1 MAGTVSRL
9 PAAALSLAVA
19 FALSG
24 SPAIAQ
30 SKTSPRQKAAEAISP
45 LRDFLFPDKPD
56 TTRRSAAPPIARYV
70 STSGVAFIFDR
81 TAPRPLL
88 RFEDSSEIWVLRAE
102 AGPRG
107 DTLYK
112 NDTGRVVLR
121 DTKVG
126 GLTLF
131 TPAHREGEAAA
142 LAGPSAPI
150 KLPLLGPKQLFQRL
164 ALASSRVSSALRR
177 QVVFEADV
185 ETPLGTALVGDAV
198 IIVTNALLRI
208 AGQPGGPA
216 ALAKIQK
223 VYITE
228 GPRPVSEIRNG
239 VLYIVVAPGQG
250 ISSRP
255 SSERVTYVAGI
266 R

>member
-1 MAGTVSRL
+1 MRL
-9 PAAALSLAVA
+9 PAVALLIVA
-19 FALSG
+19 GLTANG

-56 TTRRSAAPPIARYV
+56 TTRRSAVPPIARYL
-70 STSGVAFIFDR
+70 SESGVGFTFDR

-121 DTKVG
+121 DTKIG
-126 GLTLF
+126 GLILF
-131 TPAHREGEAAA
+131 TPRHREGEAAA
-142 LAGPSAPI
+142 VAGPSSAI
-150 KLPLLGPKQLFQRL
+150 KLPVLGPKQLFQRL
-164 ALASSRVSSALRR
+164 AVASSKVSTALRR
-177 QVVFEADV
+177 QVAFEADT
-185 ETPLGTALVGDAV
+185 ETQLGTAMVGDAV
-198 IIVTNALLRI
+198 IVVAGTLIRI
-208 AGQPGGPA
+208 AERPGGPQ
-216 ALAKIQK
+216 ALSRITK

-239 VLYIVVAPGQG
+239 VLVIIVAPGQG
-250 ISSRP
+250 LASRP
-255 SSERVTYVAGI
+255 SSERVAYVAGV

>member
-1 MAGTVSRL
+1 MRL
-9 PAAALSLAVA
+9 PAVALLILAAMT
-19 FALSG
+19 G

-30 SKTSPRQKAAEAISP
+30 TKTSPRQKAAEAISP

-56 TTRRSAAPPIARYV
+56 TTRRASAPPIARYV
-70 STSGVAFIFDR
+70 SESGIGFTFDR
-81 TAPRPLL
+81 AAPRPLL

-126 GLTLF
+126 GLILF
-131 TPAHREGEAAA
+131 TPQHREGEAAA
-142 LAGPSAPI
+142 MTGAAGAI

-164 ALASSRVSSALRR
+164 AVASSKVSTALHR
-177 QVVFEADV
+177 QIAFEADV
-185 ETPLGTALVGDAV
+185 ETPLGTAMVGDAV
-198 IIVTNALLRI
+198 MVVATSLIRMAER
-208 AGQPGGPA
+208 PGGPQ
-216 ALAKIQK
+216 ALARITK

-228 GPRPVSEIRNG
+228 GPKPVSEIRNG
-239 VLYIVVAPGQG
+239 VLVIIVAPGMG
-250 ISSRP
+250 LASRP
-255 SSERVTYVAGI
+255 SSERVAYVASS